1 MRGVPGTPIAMET
14 KFRYVLAGS
23 IARFQNLSNTTLIC

>member
-14 KFRYVLAGS
+14 EFRHVLAGPF
-23 IARFQNLSNTTLIC
+23 ARFQNLSNTTLIC